1 VGQTGGVVVPGE
13 GGSGAGLRALVVDD
27 DAAIRRL
34 IRTVLELEG
43 WDVHESADGEMALL
57 DAAHL
62 RPHGMVLD
70 VMLPGRDGFGVLA
83 ELRQAP
89 HGRDLAVVMLTA
101 RSAPADVARGTR
113 LGADQYLTKPC
124 DPDLVA
130 DRLAFHSLRRHPQAL
145 AEPEPQLRS

>member
-1 VGQTGGVVVPGE
+1 VVLVGDGRS
-13 GGSGAGLRALVVDD
+13 GSGLRALVVDD
-27 DAAIRRL
+27 DAAVRRL

-57 DAAHL
+57 DAARL

-83 ELRQAP
+83 ELRQAA
-89 HGRDLAVVMLTA
+89 HGRALAVVMLTA
-101 RSAPADVARGTR
+101 KSAPADVARGTR

-124 DPDLVA
+124 DPDEVA
-130 DRLAFHSLRRHPQAL
+130 DRLAFHALRRHPDAR
-145 AEPEPQLRS
+145 AELEPSLRA

>member
-1 VGQTGGVVVPGE
+1 M
-13 GGSGAGLRALVVDD
+13 GLRALVVDD
-27 DAAIRRL
+27 EPSIRLL

-43 WDVHESADGEMALL
+43 WDVVEAGDGEMALL
-57 DAAHL
+57 LAASE
-62 RPHGMVLD
+62 RPHAVVLD

-83 ELRQAP
+83 ELRQST

-101 RSAPADVARGTR
+101 KSQAADVLRGTR

-130 DRLAFHSLRRHPQAL
+130 ERLAFHALRRHPEAR
-145 AEPEPQLRS
+145 AERVPQLRS